1 MLAPIFSCCLP
12 EIVDHFLSLNLWLVN
27 EARPMGSWEHAW
39 EPWKHGRIG
48 VLRPPECRRLRTR
61 MPTVSGM
68 QQGLGLG
75 LVCSSDGGSCGSNG
89 CESQGCGSRNK
100 KKLSGDSTGSSTERS
115 AYLFPA
121 DLAPASLARI
131 LTFSSN
137 QP

>member
-1 MLAPIFSCCLP
+1 MIAPIFSCCLP
-12 EIVDHFLSLNLWLVN
+12 ETIDHFLSLNLWLVN
-27 EARPMGSWEHAW
+27 EDHPMGSWEHGW
-39 EPWKHGRIG
+39 EPWKHSHIG
-48 VLRPPECRRLRTR
+48 MLRPPSAEGSARAC
-61 MPTVSGM
+61 
-68 QQGLGLG
+68 QQCPG
-75 LVCSSDGGSCGSNG
+75 CSRAWAWASFAAVTKAAAEAMSV
-89 CESQGCGSRNK
+89 SQGCGSRNK